1 MQRGNSQK
9 LNRVNE
15 ELKKELS
22 NIINYQLK
30 NSKVTGL
37 ISVTKVKTT
46 PDLRYAR
53 VYISAINCKNKKETL
68 LGLKHSSRIY
78 SFRNCENFKYE
89 NYTRVYF

>member
-30 NSKVTGL
+30 NSKVTG
-37 ISVTKVKTT
+37 
-46 PDLRYAR
+46 
-53 VYISAINCKNKKETL
+53 
-68 LGLKHSSRIY
+68 
-78 SFRNCENFKYE
+78 
-89 NYTRVYF
+89 

>member
-37 ISVTKVKTT
+37 ISVTKVKIT

-53 VYISAINCKNKKETL
+53 AVS
-68 LGLKHSSRIY
+68 
-78 SFRNCENFKYE
+78 
-89 NYTRVYF
+89 YTHLDGYKRQI